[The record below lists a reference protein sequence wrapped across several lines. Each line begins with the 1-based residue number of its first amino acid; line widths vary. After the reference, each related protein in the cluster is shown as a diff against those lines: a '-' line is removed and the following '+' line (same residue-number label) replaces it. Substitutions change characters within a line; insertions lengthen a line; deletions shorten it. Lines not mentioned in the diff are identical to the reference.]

1 MVLFDWREDQDAKM
15 VDPNLSVYSVESIAS
30 QTSTFRAE
38 LQQSIADA
46 QARQVNASGSVS
58 EGIVDAA
65 GRSKMTT
72 VHELAHVFQKADDTR
87 YTDDSGGYQPLL
99 LRGLFQGSKEVMA
112 DCYALTYYNEW
123 TLSDGVTESAYGYIC
138 GDSERQAIR
147 DWAASMDAP
156 LG

>member
-38 LQQSIADA
+38 LEQRVADA
-46 QARQVNASGSVS
+46 QARQVNAGGSVS

-65 GRSKMTT
+65 GHSKMTT

-87 YTDDSGGYQPLL
+87 YPDDRRLSTAPPPGPVPGQQRSNGRL
-99 LRGLFQGSKEVMA
+99 LR
-112 DCYALTYYNEW
+112 
-123 TLSDGVTESAYGYIC
+123 
-138 GDSERQAIR
+138 
-147 DWAASMDAP
+147 P
-156 LG
+156 

>member
-38 LQQSIADA
+38 LEQRVADA
-46 QARQVNASGSVS
+46 QARQVNAGGSVS

-65 GRSKMTT
+65 GHSKMTT

-87 YTDDSGGYQPLL
+87 YPDDRGGYQPLL
-99 LRGLFQGSKEVMA
+99 L
-112 DCYALTYYNEW
+112 
-123 TLSDGVTESAYGYIC
+123 
-138 GDSERQAIR
+138 QACSR
-147 DWAASMDAP
+147 AAKKQWPTATPIATSTIGP
-156 LG
+156 